1 MELRQLQYFVA
12 MYEEGSVTRAS
23 RRLNIVQPA
32 ISQQLAKLEEELGT
46 SLFNRTPRG
55 ITPTPAGDDAYR
67 HFLPILHELERA
79 RQELSADNDSVK
91 GHVSIGVVASV
102 AHHALSDT
110 LISFNA
116 KYPEVTLRATG
127 GFTAELLE
135 MLRTGKTDLAIINAP
150 ARRTGFAHIDLLTE
164 DFALICAAATLV
176 ELSGIGGDISLHDI
190 DHERLV
196 LPSPRHGL
204 RVIMDEAA
212 HAQGLRLTSRLEIDE
227 LNTIEDFILHTNFMT
242 ILPPIALHRALR
254 TGLLRSHPILPR
266 IPRRIVCAYNP
277 ARPLSRATEL
287 LITELRQRMVVAL
300 NYPSADSPTENP

>member
-55 ITPTPAGDDAYR
+55 ITPTPTGDDAYR

-110 LISFNA
+110 LI
-116 KYPEVTLRATG
+116 
-127 GFTAELLE
+127 
-135 MLRTGKTDLAIINAP
+135 
-150 ARRTGFAHIDLLTE
+150 
-164 DFALICAAATLV
+164 
-176 ELSGIGGDISLHDI
+176 
-190 DHERLV
+190 
-196 LPSPRHGL
+196 
-204 RVIMDEAA
+204 
-212 HAQGLRLTSRLEIDE
+212 
-227 LNTIEDFILHTNFMT
+227 
-242 ILPPIALHRALR
+242 
-254 TGLLRSHPILPR
+254 
-266 IPRRIVCAYNP
+266 
-277 ARPLSRATEL
+277 
-287 LITELRQRMVVAL
+287 
-300 NYPSADSPTENP
+300 